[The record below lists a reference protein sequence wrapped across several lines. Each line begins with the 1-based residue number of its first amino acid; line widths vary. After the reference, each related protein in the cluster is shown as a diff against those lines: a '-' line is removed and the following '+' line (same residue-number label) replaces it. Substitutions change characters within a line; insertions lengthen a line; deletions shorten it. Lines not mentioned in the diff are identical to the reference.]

1 MAFRIIAAA
10 AVCCLAGWNAES
22 GVRRAPADEVIALS
36 RDRLHAVDTGD
47 KAAFAAGLDPE
58 GLFADEDG
66 VVRTGAALVEDVR
79 PLPSGYVGRLEMREP
94 MVRVTGDVAVLTYDI
109 AERLDL
115 FGQRLNTRYHT
126 TDVYRRTA
134 GVWTLIA
141 SHTSVIPSE
150 LPRIALPP
158 ERAADYVGRYRLGD
172 GPTAQVRRDD
182 GRLLFERDG
191 RPAQE
196 LIPTGADRFGQ
207 AGRPRVERFFRRD
220 AAGRVDAFVDRRDN
234 NDLVWIRIAPGP
246 AQ

>member
-36 RDRLHAVDTGD
+36 RDRLHAVDSGD
-47 KAAFAAGLDPE
+47 KAAFAAG
-58 GLFADEDG
+58 
-66 VVRTGAALVEDVR
+66 
-79 PLPSGYVGRLEMREP
+79 
-94 MVRVTGDVAVLTYDI
+94 LTYDI